1 MFLKIA
7 IPRGRVPKILLNEAK
22 RIVAASAKQCS
33 DISRFVTMVHSQFG
47 PDLIHL
53 AADLADTSLS
63 LEHELI
69 LLHGDSIAML

>member
-33 DISRFVTMVHSQFG
+33 DISRFVAMVHSQFG
-47 PDLIHL
+47 PGLIDL